1 MDTETTTVT
10 VTFGQFIM
18 GMLGV
23 AGFWTFLTRI
33 LDSWDKKRE
42 HKWKKD
48 DKDTSQEKAIEKLN
62 STAEEHTAQL
72 TNLQSGLMLLIYD
85 RFEHLAERY
94 IANNKITMKQLSV
107 VSSLHETYILLGGD
121 GWCKTL
127 MDRIRELPIEEDG
140 K

>member
-1 MDTETTTVT
+1 MENITV
-10 VTFGQFIM
+10 GQVFLLL
-18 GMLGV
+18 LGA
-23 AGFWTFLTRI
+23 AGFWTFLGKLFDAWLEKRKRKR
-33 LDSWDKKRE
+33 DKN
-42 HKWKKD
+42 
-48 DKDTSQEKAIEKLN
+48 DKDKSQEKAIEKLN

>member
-1 MDTETTTVT
+1 MEN
-10 VTFGQFIM
+10 VTFGQIAILV
-18 GMLGV
+18 LGA
-23 AGFWTFLTRI
+23 AGFWTLLGKMFDAWVEKRKRKR
-33 LDSWDKKRE
+33 DKN
-42 HKWKKD
+42 

-127 MDRIRELPIEEDG
+127 MGRIRELPIEEDG